1 MLPGVASFE
10 VTRQMTAGSNW
21 PISVLS
27 SAFGP
32 HLDSRKLHMA
42 ICVGYLEANEQDV
55 PATLTVT
62 GLVSPKAKWQS
73 FEERWPRAL
82 RTDGLT
88 AFSGRDFIQ
97 GTGAFSGVW
106 LGECRSA
113 DRVSS
118 RRSAGWPPNR

>member
-1 MLPGVASFE
+1 
-10 VTRQMTAGSNW
+10 MTAGSNW

-32 HLDSRKLHMA
+32 HLDSRKLNMA

-73 FEERWPRAL
+73 FEDTLA
-82 RTDGLT
+82 
-88 AFSGRDFIQ
+88 ASASGR
-97 GTGAFSGVW
+97 GADRVQRRATSSRARANFQASAG
-106 LGECRSA
+106 CSRNA

-118 RRSAGWPPNR
+118 RRSAGWPPTR